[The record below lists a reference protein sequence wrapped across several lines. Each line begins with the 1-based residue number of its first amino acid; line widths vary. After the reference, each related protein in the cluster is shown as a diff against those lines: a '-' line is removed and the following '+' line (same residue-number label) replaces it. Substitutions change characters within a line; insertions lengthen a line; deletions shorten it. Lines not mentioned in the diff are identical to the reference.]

1 MAQASSPQAAAGGSG
16 ASDPTTRR
24 WKPKLVLPL
33 VIGLLLVGA
42 AGLRYWLTPVNDSVI
57 DLSGRIE
64 ADETNLGAKVGGRI
78 LEVTVQEGDRVA
90 VGQVLARLDD
100 AELQA
105 QVAAAQARVAA
116 AQQQV
121 NQAQLQV
128 SVVES
133 QIQEAQITL
142 QQAQGDTSGQVSQA
156 AAQVA
161 AAQAQLAETQA
172 RVQETQATLAQAQA
186 DRNRL
191 STLAD
196 QGAIPQQQFDQ
207 IQTLVATTQE
217 TLRARQAAAT
227 AAQQQVIAAQGALT
241 QTQTTQLNPD
251 LRTAQIQ
258 RLQTQQNQ
266 ARAQLVGAEANLRQ
280 AQAAQAEVD
289 ARRDDLTII
298 SPIAGVVSTRLVEPG
313 EVIAPGARVLT
324 LVNLDA
330 VYLRGFIPQGEV
342 GRVRV
347 GQAANVFLDSA
358 PDQPLAARVTAV
370 DTEAS
375 FTPENIYFRDDRVTQ
390 VFGLRLT
397 IDQPGGF
404 AKPGM
409 PADGEIL
416 LDDRLLDGAER

>member
-1 MAQASSPQAAAGGSG
+1 MAQASSSQAAAGGSG
-16 ASDPTTRR
+16 ASDSTR

-33 VIGLLLVGA
+33 VLGGLLLAGA
-42 AGLRYWLTPVNDSVI
+42 LGLWYWFTPADDSVI
-57 DLSGRIE
+57 AISGRIE

-78 LEVTVQEGDRVA
+78 LEVSVREGDRVA
-90 VGQVLARLDD
+90 VGQVVARLDD

-105 QVAAAQARVAA
+105 QVAAAQARVAV

-133 QIQEAQITL
+133 QIQEAQITR
-142 QQAQGDTSGQVSQA
+142 QQAEGDTAGRVSQA

-217 TLRARQAAAT
+217 TLKARQSAAT

-266 ARAQLVGAEANLRQ
+266 ARAQLAGAEANLRQ
-280 AQAAQAEVD
+280 AQAAQAEVE
-289 ARRDDLTII
+289 ARRDDLTIT
-298 SPIAGVVSTRLVEPG
+298 SPIAGIVSTRLVEPG

-324 LVNLDA
+324 LVNLDE

-416 LDDRLLDGAER
+416 LDEMLLDGAER

>member
-1 MAQASSPQAAAGGSG
+1 MAHASSPQAPAGGSG
-16 ASDPTTRR
+16 ANHADRR
-24 WKPKLVLPL
+24 KPKLVMALPL
-33 VIGLLLVGA
+33 VLLLGVGA
-42 AGLRYWLTPVNDSVI
+42 AGLRYWLTPADDSVI

-78 LEVTVQEGDRVA
+78 VDITVREGDPVT
-90 VGQVLARLDD
+90 VGQVVARLDD
-100 AELQA
+100 AALQA
-105 QVAAAQARVAA
+105 QVAAAQAQVAA

-128 SVVES
+128 AVVES
-133 QIQEAQITL
+133 QIQEAQLAL
-142 QQAQGDTSGQVSQA
+142 QQAEGDTAGRVNQA

-161 AAQAQLAETQA
+161 TAQAQFAEAQA
-172 RVQETQATLAQAQA
+172 RVQETQAALAQAQA

-191 STLAD
+191 STLVA

-217 TLRARQAAAT
+217 TLKARQAAVT
-227 AAQQQVIAAQGALT
+227 AAQQQVIAAQGSLT

-266 ARAQLVGAEANLRQ
+266 ARAQLAGAEANLRQ
-280 AQAAQAEVD
+280 AQAAQAEVE
-289 ARRDDLTII
+289 ARRDDLTIT
-298 SPIAGVVSTRLVEPG
+298 SPIAGIVSTRLVEPG

-324 LVNLDA
+324 LVDLDA

-416 LDDRLLDGAER
+416 LDDGATP

>member
-16 ASDPTTRR
+16 ANHAGRR
-24 WKPKLVLPL
+24 KPKLVMALPL
-33 VIGLLLVGA
+33 VLLLGVGA
-42 AGLRYWLTPVNDSVI
+42 VGVRYWLTPANDSVI

-78 LEVTVQEGDRVA
+78 LEVTVREGDTVA
-90 VGQVLARLDD
+90 VGQVVARLDD
-100 AELQA
+100 AALQA
-105 QVAAAQARVAA
+105 QLAAAQAQVAA

-133 QIQEAQITL
+133 QIQEAQLAL
-142 QQAQGDTSGQVSQA
+142 QQAQGDTSGRVSQA
-156 AAQVA
+156 TAQVA

-172 RVQETQATLAQAQA
+172 RVQETQAALDQAQA

-191 STLAD
+191 STLVA

-217 TLRARQAAAT
+217 TLKARQAAAT
-227 AAQQQVIAAQGALT
+227 AAQQQVAAAQGALT

-266 ARAQLVGAEANLRQ
+266 ARAQLAGAEANLQQ
-280 AQAAQAEVD
+280 AQAAQAEVE
-289 ARRDDLTII
+289 ARRDDLTIT
-298 SPIAGVVSTRLVEPG
+298 SPIAGIVSTRLVEPG

-324 LVNLDA
+324 LVNLDE

-358 PDQPLAARVTAV
+358 PEQPLAARVTAV

-416 LDDRLLDGAER
+416 LDESETER

>member
-1 MAQASSPQAAAGGSG
+1 MAQASSPHAAAEESG
-16 ASDPTTRR
+16 ASDSTRR
-24 WKPKLVLPL
+24 RWNPKLALPL
-33 VIGLLLVGA
+33 VIGVLLLAGA
-42 AGLRYWLTPVNDSVI
+42 VGLRYWLTPTDDSVI
-57 DLSGRIE
+57 SLSGRIE

-78 LEVTVQEGDRVA
+78 LEVAVREGDHVT
-90 VGQVLARLDD
+90 VGQLVARLDD

-105 QVAAAQARVAA
+105 QLVAAQAQVAA

-121 NQAQLQV
+121 NQAELQV
-128 SVVES
+128 TVVGS
-133 QIQEAQITL
+133 QIQEAQITR
-142 QQAQGDTSGQVSQA
+142 QQAEGDTAGRVSQA
-156 AAQVA
+156 MAQLA

-172 RVQETQATLAQAQA
+172 RVQETQATLALAQA
-186 DRNRL
+186 DRNRFSNL
-191 STLAD
+191 VA
-196 QGAIPQQQFDQ
+196 QGAIPKQQFDQ

-217 TLRARQAAAT
+217 TLKARQSAAA

-266 ARAQLVGAEANLRQ
+266 ARAQLAGAEANLRQ
-280 AQAAQAEVD
+280 AQAAQTEVE
-289 ARRDDLTII
+289 ARRDDLTIT

-347 GQAANVFLDSA
+347 GQTANVFLDSA

-416 LDDRLLDGAER
+416 LDGTER